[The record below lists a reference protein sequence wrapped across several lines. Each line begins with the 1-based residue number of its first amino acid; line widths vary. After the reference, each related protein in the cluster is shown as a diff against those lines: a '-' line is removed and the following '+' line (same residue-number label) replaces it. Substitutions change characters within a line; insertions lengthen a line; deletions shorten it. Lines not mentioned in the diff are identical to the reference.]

1 MAEICAEGNASAS
14 RGAKREH
21 NRAGWRIN
29 ALQQRLG
36 NHIDRAETLFVG
48 NHEVVVKHT
57 ALQQVIEQ
65 WEEHLMA
72 ERERERVQW
81 GSKASWRTRAG
92 QEKLTQKRG
101 NLLEDEYPIGLC
113 RFHGIGWRHCIAG
126 RK

>member
-72 ERERERVQW
+72 ERERESTMGLQSILENQ
-81 GSKASWRTRAG
+81 GRAG
-92 QEKLTQKRG
+92 KIDTEEGK
-101 NLLEDEYPIGLC
+101 P
-113 RFHGIGWRHCIAG
+113 A
-126 RK
+126 